1 MSNRVRRLTGWGIAL
16 VAISIMV
23 VGLMP
28 KQAAADPEQRALR
41 LEQRLACPLC
51 AGESLAESN
60 SQASQDLKVILR
72 QKIDDGLTDGEV
84 LDFFATRYGNSIVLD
99 PPLLGWGL
107 ALWAAPV
114 VALIVGGWVV
124 WTREKV
130 PQ

>member
-1 MSNRVRRLTGWGIAL
+1 MPVNRL
-16 VAISIMV
+16 
-23 VGLMP
+23 P
-28 KQAAADPEQRALR
+28 
-41 LEQRLACPLC
+41 
-51 AGESLAESN
+51 
-60 SQASQDLKVILR
+60 DLKVILR

>member
-72 QKIDDGLTDGEV
+72 QKIDDGLEAIT
-84 LDFFATRYGNSIVLD
+84 FHTSCSQ
-99 PPLLGWGL
+99 PLKVGDQFGSVR
-107 ALWAAPV
+107 ARDAPS
-114 VALIVGGWVV
+114 
-124 WTREKV
+124 
-130 PQ
+130 P